1 MIEHD
6 LLLNVQCNAQKLRL
20 HNFALNKVWIDTAI
34 NFGKAWK
41 IELKKS

>member
-1 MIEHD
+1 MIGHD
-6 LLLNVQCNAQKLRL
+6 LLVNVQCDEQKLRL
-20 HNFALNKVWIDTAI
+20 HIFALNKVWIDTVI